1 MSLYLDIK
9 YVQLLASCLQRFKRK
24 SDYVWS
30 MRCPFCGDSQKK
42 KTKARGYI
50 YRRKSDLYFFC
61 HNCNKSVTIGTFIKF
76 LNAPLYEQ
84 YRLERYT
91 SGEGGHKSHA
101 VPEFKDIKPKK
112 LAKIQL
118 GLPNIEELLDSHVA
132 KKYLIER
139 QIPEKFLNLFYY
151 CSDFKEWAIKIT
163 DGEFK
168 EKYHSE
174 TSDPRIVIPF
184 FDQKQNM
191 VMLQGRSLL
200 PSKLRYVTIKFDQE
214 APKVFGL
221 ERWDKRKPT
230 LVVEG
235 PFDSLFLP
243 NCLAMAG
250 SSVNVSCLFSNKKDV
265 TYVFDNERRN
275 KEIVSRM
282 RHVINEGYNICIWP
296 EINPN
301 KDINDM
307 ILSGRTTDS
316 IVSEIEDNTY
326 NGLSAILNLESWKR
340 C

>member
-1 MSLYLDIK
+1 MSLYLDLK
-9 YVQLLASCLQRFKRK
+9 YVKLLASCLERFKQK
-24 SDYVWS
+24 GDYLFIA
-30 MRCPFCGDSQKK
+30 RCPYCGDSQRKK
-42 KTKARGYI
+42 SKCRGYI

-76 LNAPLYEQ
+76 LNVPLYEQ

-91 SGEGGHKSHA
+91 SGEGGKKAHS
-101 VPEFKDIKPKK
+101 VPEFKNIKPKK
-112 LAKIQL
+112 IEKFQL
-118 GLPNIEELLDSHVA
+118 GLPNIEDLLDSHVA

-139 QIPEKFLNLFYY
+139 KIPEKFLSLFYY

-214 APKVFGL
+214 APKIFGL
-221 ERWDKRKPT
+221 ERWDKRKST
-230 LVVEG
+230 LIVEG
-235 PFDSLFLP
+235 PFDALFLP

-250 SSVNVSCLFSNKKDV
+250 SSVNVSSLFPNKKDA
-265 TYVFDNERRN
+265 TYVFDNQCRN
-275 KEIVSRM
+275 KELITQM
-282 RHVINEGYNICIWP
+282 RHIINEGYNICIWP
-296 EINPN
+296 QTNPN

-307 ILSGRTTDS
+307 ILSGRTAES
-316 IVSEIEDNTY
+316 IVTEIEENTY
-326 NGLSAILNLESWKR
+326 NGLSAVLNLDQWKK